1 MIFIKK
7 IYLIFLLWIATIC
20 GVFMFLL
27 GTNTGTYL
35 TLTGISYYIP
45 GLTFDSVS
53 GTWGN
58 FNITHIVYKTSI
70 GIIDIDQCNILL
82 NLKYIWNKQIY
93 IDHLFLKNVFIKI
106 KKADTDNQENERYKK
121 IKIENIFS
129 FPFPIILKK
138 MVLNNIHIISNNII
152 FKLKTLDTGLTFQD
166 NLLTVLPVC
175 IKGAVLNVS
184 NVNMSNI
191 KTNIINIYK
200 YSSQLDVKCLLK
212 SLSSKLLMELSSFK
226 IPVNLIL
233 KDVEGENVYIF
244 DNYRNYYTINHFYFR
259 TYLHDQAA
267 NLKLNVKLPY
277 GYFNAIGNVIFKE
290 YYPINITANYI
301 VCDASSANNSSDK
314 IKNQNINKIKLILT
328 GELYNDICLR
338 CDFLGVVSTVHVLL
352 KINMMQFGI
361 PIGISIVGRK
371 IPLSFLGIDDYLIED
386 INLCLNGKIQSYCI
400 QITLQLSSI
409 KFSAAHIIMN
419 ARGNANSCTISKL
432 KATMSDG
439 YFNMQGVINWTNMIS
454 WNSVFLLNKVSFF
467 QKWFKNPIKL
477 SGNIV
482 TQGRLHSNAWDIR
495 VSDLNLKGSI
505 ADSNISCTGA
515 FYSNSFGEW
524 KIPALLIKWGPN
536 SLEIQGDLK
545 KDSVLNATLAAP
557 DCNVVALGL
566 SGSVYGKFKLY
577 GPIKY
582 LRLLSNIDI
591 FSLNWR
597 EKNLNIN
604 KIMIKSD
611 IYRDDMMQSKFF
623 LQTDKMRCGFLSLRQ
638 IIMQG
643 QGNIKQHYL
652 HLTACDD
659 KLSGEIKFCG
669 NLDFFNKTWY
679 SRINKTSIMTTIGT
693 WKLMQDIVL
702 TYQHSTQKIIFDS
715 HYWEIINY
723 TIPISNVLKTNIL
736 NKIDG
741 LLKSFNVVSLK
752 ILLPELINI
761 HTVRI
766 YLSNCYWIIGERLPK
781 GTILFSGKQ
790 CNIKSSIEDIEI
802 NSIKINKVTV
812 RIVLMPVTSYCTWFI
827 NFGNYDQNYG
837 SFKITELHNTSKI
850 TGNIQIKNTS
860 LFPFCR
866 SLISLRES
874 IDGLLNLNINF
885 YGFARHLKIYGSA
898 QLQNFN
904 INKPDTPFFVKNGQL
919 FIRFFGD
926 YATVNG
932 TMNTD
937 NGSKL
942 NLNGDIANFNFIRNI
957 RAFFRIWGNQ
967 INFCISPKIKMK
979 ISPNITC
986 MMTTEKIH
994 LRGNIEIPWAH
1005 IEVKEPS
1012 RNIVRASAE
1021 EILLD
1026 NNFEPIL
1033 DKSKNLCISIYS
1045 NITVSLGN
1053 DVNFNGLGLCTKLKG
1068 NLEIG
1073 CNRNNLLLTG
1083 RIDMLSGYFQAYGQ
1097 NLMIKKGHLLFSGSI
1112 NQPYL
1117 DIEAICNSSNISNR
1131 NIVGIRIT
1139 GIFDQPKLEVFST
1152 SSLFPPQEIVSY
1164 LLGDNRNFILF
1175 NTDASII
1182 TSFLI
1187 GASVKNSEQ
1196 FFNKIGKI
1204 FGVQD
1209 LALNTQ
1215 DIIGTTPL
1223 VAISGYIAPGLQIK
1237 YGISIFDLLT
1247 TITVRYC
1254 LCSQLYL
1261 EAASGSNQALDLLY
1275 KFDF

>member
-1 MIFIKK
+1 
-7 IYLIFLLWIATIC
+7 
-20 GVFMFLL
+20 MFLL

-35 TLTGISYYIP
+35 TLTGIAYYIP

-58 FNITHIVYKTSI
+58 FNITHIVYKTPI

-93 IDHLFLKNVFIKI
+93 IDHLFLKNIFIKI
-106 KKADTDNQENERYKK
+106 TKVDTKNQENEKYKK

-138 MVLNNIHIISNNII
+138 VILNNTHIISKNII

-184 NVNMSNI
+184 NINMSNM
-191 KTNIINIYK
+191 KTNIINMYK
-200 YSSQLDVKCLLK
+200 HSNQWNIKCLLK
-212 SLSSKLLMELSSFK
+212 SLSSTLSVTLSSFK
-226 IPVNLIL
+226 IPIDLVL
-233 KDVEGENVYIF
+233 KDVKGEDVYIF
-244 DNYRNYYTINHFYFR
+244 DNYRNYYTINHFCFR

-267 NLKLNVKLPY
+267 SLKLNIKLPY

-290 YYPINITANYI
+290 YYPINVTADYI
-301 VCDASSANNSSDK
+301 VYNISSTNNSSNK
-314 IKNQNINKIKLILT
+314 IKNQNISKIKLILT

-338 CDFLGVVSTVHVLL
+338 CDFLGIVSAVHVLL
-352 KINMMQFGI
+352 KINMMKFGI
-361 PIGISIVGRK
+361 PIGISVVGRK
-371 IPLSFLGIDDYLIED
+371 IPLSFLGMDNYLIED
-386 INLCLNGKIQSYCI
+386 INLRLNGEIRSYYIQVI
-400 QITLQLSSI
+400 LQLSSI
-409 KFSAAHIIMN
+409 KFSVAHVIVN
-419 ARGNANSCTISKL
+419 AHGDTNSCTVSKL

-439 YFNMQGVINWTNMIS
+439 NLNMQGVINWTNMIS
-454 WNSVFLLNKVSFF
+454 WNSVFLLNKVNFF

-482 TQGRLHSNAWDIR
+482 TQGRLYSNAWDIR
-495 VSDLNLKGSI
+495 VSDLNLNGSVSN
-505 ADSNISCTGA
+505 SNISCTGA
-515 FYSNSFGEW
+515 LYSNSLGEW
-524 KIPALLIKWGPN
+524 QVPALLIKWGTN
-536 SLEIQGDLK
+536 ALEIQGDLK
-545 KDSVLNATLAAP
+545 KNSVLKATLSAP
-557 DCNVVALGL
+557 DCNVIIPGL

-577 GPIKY
+577 GPIRC
-582 LRLLSNIDI
+582 LRLLSNVDV
-591 FSLNWR
+591 FSLNWK
-597 EKNLNIN
+597 EKNLNIS
-604 KIMIKSD
+604 KIMINSD
-611 IYRDDMMQSKFF
+611 ICRDDITQSNLF
-623 LQTDKMRCGFLSLRQ
+623 LQADKIRCRFLSLRQ

-643 QGNIKQHYL
+643 KGNIKQHYL
-652 HLTACDD
+652 NLTACDD
-659 KLSGEIKFCG
+659 VLSGEIKLCG
-669 NLDFFNKTWY
+669 NLDLFNKTWH
-679 SRINKTSIMTTIGT
+679 SRVNKTSIMTPMGT

-702 TYQHSTQKIIFDS
+702 TYQYLTQKIIFDS

-723 TIPISNVLKTNIL
+723 TIPISNGLKTNFL

-741 LLKSFNVVSLK
+741 LLKSFNIVSLK
-752 ILLPELINI
+752 ILFPELINI

-766 YLSNCYWIIGERLPK
+766 SFSNCYWVAGERLPK

-790 CNIKSSIEDIEI
+790 CNIQSSMEDKEI
-802 NSIKINKVTV
+802 NSIKINKITV
-812 RIVLMPVTSYCTWFI
+812 KIILMQAISYCKWFI

-850 TGNIQIKNTS
+850 TGNIQIKNTL

-866 SLISLRES
+866 ALISLKEPIS
-874 IDGLLNLNINF
+874 GLLNLNIHF
-885 YGFARHLKIYGSA
+885 YGYAHHLKIYGSA
-898 QLQNFN
+898 QLQNFD
-904 INKPDTPFFVKNGQL
+904 INKPDTPFFIKNGQL

-926 YATVNG
+926 HAILNG

-942 NLNGDIANFNFIRNI
+942 NLNGDIVNFNFIRNM

-967 INFCISPKIKMK
+967 VYFCISPKIKMK

-986 MMTTEKIH
+986 MLTSEKIH

-1005 IEVKEPS
+1005 IEVKERS
-1012 RNIVRASAE
+1012 KNIVRASSE

-1026 NNFEPIL
+1026 DNFEPIL

-1053 DVNFNGLGLCTKLKG
+1053 DVNFNGLGLRTKLKG

-1073 CNRNNLLLTG
+1073 YNRNNLLLTG
-1083 RIDMLSGYFQAYGQ
+1083 HIDMLSGYFQIYGQ
-1097 NLMIKKGHLLFSGSI
+1097 NLTIKKGHLLFSGSI

-1117 DIEAICNSSNISNR
+1117 DIEAICNPSNIRNS
-1131 NIVGIRIT
+1131 NIVSIRIT

-1152 SSLFPPQEIVSY
+1152 SSLFSPQEIVPY

-1175 NTDASII
+1175 NTDASVI

-1196 FFNKIGKI
+1196 FINKIGKI

-1261 EAASGSNQALDLLY
+1261 EATSGSNQAIDLLY